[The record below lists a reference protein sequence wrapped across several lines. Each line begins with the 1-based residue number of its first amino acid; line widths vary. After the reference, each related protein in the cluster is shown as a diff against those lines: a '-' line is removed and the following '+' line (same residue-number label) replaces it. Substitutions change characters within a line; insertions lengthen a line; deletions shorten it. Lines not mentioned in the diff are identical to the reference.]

1 MRATGVW
8 PFFLWKTKKR
18 VGKHMACYPVINDN
32 KVFKRVYAKGAFK
45 ADALLVTYVLKNRL
59 PHMRVGIT
67 ASRKI
72 GNAVCR
78 NRARRVIRAALYE
91 WMDQIRPGIDIVFV
105 ARSKTAQS
113 SSVQLVRSMKKQLEA
128 LGAFQIPP
136 TTPR

>member
-1 MRATGVW
+1 
-8 PFFLWKTKKR
+8 
-18 VGKHMACYPVINDN
+18 MACYPVINDN
-32 KVFKRVYAKGAFK
+32 KVFKRVYAKGVFK

-59 PHMRVGIT
+59 SHMRVGIT

-113 SSVQLVRSMKKQLEA
+113 SSVQLARSMKKQLEA
-128 LGAFQIPP
+128 LGAFQLPP